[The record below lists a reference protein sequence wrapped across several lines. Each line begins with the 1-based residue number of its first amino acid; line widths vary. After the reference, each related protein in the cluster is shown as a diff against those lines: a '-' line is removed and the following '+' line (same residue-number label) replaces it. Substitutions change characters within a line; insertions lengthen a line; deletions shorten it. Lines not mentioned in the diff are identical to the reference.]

1 VNAPAPGQ
9 TEGLFVVSRESGEKH
24 PWTTLPSADF
34 DTNPAVSPDG
44 RTVVFRRS
52 GTLSVVAVGQDFKAA
67 AKPRILADTNRS
79 LQPTWTPDGKEI
91 VYSQDRSLWRLDP
104 SGERPPA
111 QLPFG
116 GQDAIM
122 PVLSG
127 SIPGKPARLVYVRR
141 TVDSNLWRL
150 DLPAFASATSSA
162 PVLPKS
168 FSSTM
173 SESSPQFS
181 PDGKRVAFQSDRSGD
196 MEVWVADAD
205 GANAVQLTALSAYS
219 GTPRWSP
226 DSQTIAFDSSK
237 ERQWDVYVVP
247 ASGGKPR
254 RVTLDRD
261 SDHVPSFSRDGKSL
275 YFSSNRSGAFER
287 RRRR

>member
-1 VNAPAPGQ
+1 
-9 TEGLFVVSRESGEKH
+9 
-24 PWTTLPSADF
+24 
-34 DTNPAVSPDG
+34 
-44 RTVVFRRS
+44 
-52 GTLSVVAVGQDFKAA
+52 
-67 AKPRILADTNRS
+67 
-79 LQPTWTPDGKEI
+79 
-91 VYSQDRSLWRLDP
+91 
-104 SGERPPA
+104 
-111 QLPFG
+111 
-116 GQDAIM
+116 
-122 PVLSG
+122 
-127 SIPGKPARLVYVRR
+127 
-141 TVDSNLWRL
+141 
-150 DLPAFASATSSA
+150 
-162 PVLPKS
+162 
-168 FSSTM
+168 
-173 SESSPQFS
+173 
-181 PDGKRVAFQSDRSGD
+181 